1 MFTFRKKGSLS
12 YIYLFFDFQSIFV
25 RTPLEIYKSI
35 WYRLIRNFHTVRNF
49 SRVITSQISSTSF
62 FFVDSFLAFLSKT
75 NIIASNKS
83 YSFIIKLAINWIVL
97 VRNKWSN
104 ANFMFVSIIWK
115 IIDDSLIINVLV
127 SLYELYI
134 PTYLDICSID

>member
-35 WYRLIRNFHTVRNF
+35 WCRLIRNFHTVRNF

-62 FFVDSFLAFLSKT
+62 FFVDSFLTFLSKT

-134 PTYLDICSID
+134 PTYLDIRSID